1 MATHKIM
8 VNCGHGRTSTG
19 GWDPGTV
26 WGKYTEAELMLP
38 ITKAAVKY
46 LRARGVTVLSD
57 ADTDNDKNIAA
68 DIAWANREEVEIY
81 VSVHCDFSG
90 ADSGVMPLYV
100 SDQGKKLAEDLDKAI
115 SKGIPMESKGVQLRT
130 DLLELNETD
139 MPAVILETGS
149 IDDDTDI
156 FLKKYDLYGKCIAEG
171 ICNYLGIRKEP
182 EPVTTGEIR
191 KYKCKQTAHVYKN
204 HSVASGRTGTDTH
217 QGSVYSATRW
227 VDEWVYIQY
236 LKGWVPT
243 TGSGGVYL
251 ERIQKIR
258 YVVTNATG
266 VNVYQ
271 DHSNKSK
278 KLETVEPGA
287 FLTVTKWFGKW
298 GYAPAVKGWVAMSCL
313 SEETAGTR
321 IYRYN
326 AINAKK
332 LIEANTHYDANCPP
346 TTLAG
351 AIKAKETDC
360 AHYASFAYQDE
371 GILPV
376 GQYVWLNK
384 HINGNGADDIVKS
397 DRVKIYRN
405 VGKTAKEI
413 RVPIGAMVGYGYTYK
428 TKSGKIKNGQHTQT
442 GAGYTSAGNPL
453 WWSGGVTDVNG
464 KSYGPK
470 RKTTYEDRPID
481 IMIVPL

>member
-1 MATHKIM
+1 MHKIM
-8 VNCGHGRTSTG
+8 VNCGHGRTSEG
-19 GWDPGTV
+19 AWDPGTV
-26 WGKYTEAELMLP
+26 WGKYNEAELMLP

-46 LRARGVTVLSD
+46 LRANGVTVLSD
-57 ADTDNDKNIAA
+57 ADTDNNKNITA
-68 DIAWANREEVEIY
+68 DIALANKEKVEIY
-81 VSVHCDFSG
+81 VSVHCDYFK

-100 SDQGKKLAEDLDKAI
+100 SEQGKKLAEALDEAI
-115 SKGIPMESKGVQLRT
+115 SKGIPMESKGVQKKT
-130 DLLELNETD
+130 DLRELNETD

-149 IDDDTDI
+149 IDDDTEI

-171 ICNYLGIRKEP
+171 VCNYLGIKQE
-182 EPVTTGEIR
+182 EKSVTYGEIR
-191 KYKCKQTAHVYKN
+191 KYRCKQVCYGYNKPGI
-204 HSVASGRTGTDTH
+204 ASGRTGTETNP
-217 QGSVYSATRW
+217 GSVYSA
-227 VDEWVYIQY
+227 VDWSGDFVKIPY
-236 LKGWVPT
+236 LGNDWFPVK
-243 TGSGGVYL
+243 GSGGVYL
-251 ERIQKIR
+251 ERIQRIR

-266 VNVYQ
+266 VNVYA
-271 DHSNKSK
+271 DHRNKSK
-278 KLETVEPGA
+278 RLETVEPGA

-298 GYAPAVKGWVAMSCL
+298 GYVPAVKGWVAMSCL

-321 IYRYN
+321 IYRDC

-332 LIEANTHYDANCPP
+332 LVAANVHYSADCPP

-351 AIKAKETDC
+351 AIKEKKTDC

-384 HINGNGADDIVKS
+384 HINGNGADDIIKS
-397 DRVKIYRN
+397 DRVKIYYN

-413 RVPIGAMVGYGYTYK
+413 RVPFGAMVGYGYTYK
-428 TKSGKIKNGQHTQT
+428 TKSGKVKSGQHTQI

-481 IMIVPL
+481 VMIVPL

>member
-115 SKGIPMESKGVQLRT
+115 SRGIPMESKGPQLRT
-130 DLLELNETD
+130 DLRELNETD

-156 FLKKYDLYGKCIAEG
+156 FLKKYDLYGKCICDG
-171 ICNYLGIRKEP
+171 ICSYLGIKGKE
-182 EPVTTGEIR
+182 EKKTVSYGEIR
-191 KYKCKQTAHVYKN
+191 KYKCIKATGTAH
-204 HSVASGRTGTDTH
+204 A
-217 QGSVYSATRW
+217 GSVYSAT
-227 VDEWVYIQY
+227 EWKDGKI
-236 LKGWVPT
+236 KIP
-243 TGSGGVYL
+243 YL
-251 ERIQKIR
+251 EKAWFSENCFERIPRIR

-266 VNVYQ
+266 VNVYA

-287 FLTVTKWFGKW
+287 FLTVTKWFGKR

-405 VGKTAKEI
+405 IGKTAKEI

>member
-1 MATHKIM
+1 MATVTQVINEAKKYLGDGGKRFCDAYGSGM
-8 VNCGHGRTSTG
+8 VNWCCIFVWYVMRQCGAGKLFCDGEKVAWVPTAQEWLASHCEQIKLTNAKAGDIVVFSWG
-19 GWDPGTV
+19 GGSRDHIGFAI
-26 WGKYTEAELMLP
+26 KP
-38 ITKAAVKY
+38 I
-46 LRARGVTVLSD
+46 S
-57 ADTDNDKNIAA
+57 
-68 DIAWANREEVEIY
+68 
-81 VSVHCDFSG
+81 SG
-90 ADSGVMPLYV
+90 LQTIEG
-100 SDQGKKLAEDLDKAI
+100 
-115 SKGIPMESKGVQLRT
+115 
-130 DLLELNETD
+130 N
-139 MPAVILETGS
+139 TGS
-149 IDDDTDI
+149 NDFERSTVQIRERPASVI
-156 FLKKYDLYGKCIAEG
+156 YGIYRPKYQQEQKQ
-171 ICNYLGIRKEP
+171 
-182 EPVTTGEIR
+182 TTTYGEIR
-191 KYKCKQTAHVYKN
+191 KYKCIQVCHGYKKPA
-204 HSVASGRTGTDTH
+204 VASGRIGKDTTV
-217 QGSVYSATRW
+217 GSVYSATAWERDF
-227 VDEWVYIQY
+227 VKIPY
-236 LKGWVPT
+236 LGNGWFPVS
-243 TGSGGVYL
+243 GSGGVYL
-251 ERIQKIR
+251 ERIQRIR

-266 VNVYQ
+266 VNVYA

-298 GYAPAVKGWVAMSCL
+298 GYVPAVKGWVAMSCL

-321 IYRYN
+321 IYRDC

-332 LIEANTHYDANCPP
+332 LVAANVHYSADCPP

-351 AIKAKETDC
+351 AIKEKKTDC

-384 HINGNGADDIVKS
+384 HINGNGADDIIKS
-397 DRVKIYRN
+397 DRVKIYYN

-413 RVPIGAMVGYGYTYK
+413 RVPFGAMVGYGYTYK
-428 TKSGKIKNGQHTQT
+428 TKSGKVKSGQHTQI

-481 IMIVPL
+481 VMIVPL